1 MSVFVYDFSN
11 GSRVE
16 VDLPNIK
23 KGICQQE
30 FPSENWNA
38 GALMLQ
44 AQSNASNLQEKENY
58 LIEVQDQINVL
69 SVYAENIYLGYKK
82 MVSDCNNGVG
92 LNFFEKALNLCSTKS
107 RYCDRKN
114 NKNRSARD
122 KWETINDDYLKLNQS
137 ALQEL
142 QGVRDDIGINTQ
154 QAVSQAQLDQL
165 LAQTQQKITLAE
177 YDRQAR
183 ENELQKE
190 KTDFIFLPI
199 IIALVLVFLFVYLFR
214 KN

>member
-30 FPSENWNA
+30 FPSGNWNA

-82 MVSDCNNGVG
+82 MVTDCNNGVG
-92 LNFFEKALNLCSTKS
+92 LNVFEKALNLCSTKS

-114 NKNRSARD
+114 NKNRNARD
-122 KWETINDDYLKLNQS
+122 KWETINDDYLKYNQS

-142 QGVRDDIGINTQ
+142 QDVRDSIGINTQ